1 MSRKRGGGDGKEG
14 EEGRKGRKKRGEIRK
29 GKWG

>member
-1 MSRKRGGGDGKEG
+1 VSRKRGGGDGKEG